1 MRWLR
6 YEADSREHYGIIEG
20 NEVVEVTGDPF
31 AGYQTTRIK
40 HKLNDVKFLVP
51 VVPKTFYAAG
61 LNYPEHVTEA
71 TKKLGREPELPKEAD
86 IGYRANNALIA
97 HGEAIVIPKDA
108 GELVQYEAELVAVI
122 GTKAKHLSERDA
134 LSCVLGWTL
143 RKDMREPTRHARDL
157 TLWRA
162 TARD

>member
-6 YEADSREHYGIIEG
+6 YETDSREHYGIIEG

-61 LNYPEHVTEA
+61 LNYPSTSP
-71 TKKLGREPELPKEAD
+71 KRQKLGAAEPQ
-86 IGYRANNALIA
+86 RLISA
-97 HGEAIVIPKDA
+97 TAPTTPSLQGEASSFRKMPANSCND
-108 GELVQYEAELVAVI
+108 AELSRSSHQ
-122 GTKAKHLSERDA
+122 GKASLGRDA
-134 LSCVLGWTL
+134 SAASSAG
-143 RKDMREPTRHARDL
+143 RS
-157 TLWRA
+157 A
-162 TARD
+162 TT